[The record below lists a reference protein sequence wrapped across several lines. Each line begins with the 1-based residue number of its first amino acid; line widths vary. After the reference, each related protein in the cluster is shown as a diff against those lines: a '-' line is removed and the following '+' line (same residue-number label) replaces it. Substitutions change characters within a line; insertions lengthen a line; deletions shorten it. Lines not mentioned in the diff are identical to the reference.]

1 MLLDILT
8 VVPPIAAATRICA
21 GAPNITACSIC
32 YYTSPSSHLGS
43 QCGWEGSPWYVLYRS
58 VEGSQFG
65 KEARCINGLQ
75 VTPLVNDS
83 ARIRFRYTPNG
94 EKYASFR
101 LKSTVPGGVKNILEL
116 KLEDEGSRTVP
127 FDVLYSECGTCQV
140 IKHVTAK
147 NTTICMQYIPAE
159 AFDKDLK
166 HCHFIYD
173 LECGHLPKY
182 YISDRSCLSRFG

>member
-1 MLLDILT
+1 MAGRLAPASRPVRPRSVPCPRVGEHSLVTLL
-8 VVPPIAAATRICA
+8 
-21 GAPNITACSIC
+21 
-32 YYTSPSSHLGS
+32 
-43 QCGWEGSPWYVLYRS
+43 CGWEGSPWYVLYRS